1 VTLTQIS
8 NLFNSIALASG
19 LFKFYHYGWPQDMNI
34 NIQNNSDPNA
44 SLGSQFPY
52 LLFMPPV
59 ISNTVLDSSN
69 YQTYQVE
76 LLLTDTYGFNAQ
88 HLDYKGDTTLDVES
102 KLCEI
107 AKQFVDYLRQYGEKV
122 NFDVNT
128 FSFDIDPMRFVQ
140 NTRSVRVRFS
150 LNFTAVCPDGTLD
163 LSFLPDNLDD
173 IDEIDLEN
181 LNP

>member
-1 VTLTQIS
+1 MTLTQLS

-88 HLDYKGDTTLDVES
+88 QLDYKGDTTLDVENN
-102 KLCEI
+102 LCQI
-107 AKQFVDYLRQYGEKV
+107 GRQFVDYLRQYGNKV
-122 NFDVNT
+122 NFDVLDYT
-128 FSFDIDPMRFVQ
+128 FDIDPNSGLGDVQ
-140 NTRSVRVRFS
+140 STLNEPYPENCQFATPLINFGIVSINKNFADTFKNT
-150 LNFTAVCPDGTLD
+150 
-163 LSFLPDNLDD
+163 
-173 IDEIDLEN
+173 
-181 LNP
+181 